1 MKPHPAKQNIK
12 LAVDNCIFTIINNEL
27 HILLIQMTKKP
38 FANMWA
44 LPGGLIKANENLDKA
59 ALRILKEETN
69 VSDIYLEQLY
79 TFGKAERDPLGRVIS
94 VAYFALIPFEG
105 LSLKTLPKYQAVK
118 WWKYSNLPNLA
129 YDHTEIAKYAK
140 KRLAWKISYSNVVWS
155 LLPEKFTLGQLQ
167 RVYEAILD
175 KKLDKRNF
183 IKKIL
188 TLDLIAKVG
197 QKTLL
202 GAYRPAELYKFKTK
216 KPIML
221 DIL

>member
-12 LAVDNCIFTIINNEL
+12 LAVDNCIFTIIDNGL
-27 HILLIQMTKKP
+27 YILLIQMKKAP
-38 FANMWA
+38 YQGMWA

-79 TFGKAERDPLGRVIS
+79 TFGKTKRDPLGRVIS
-94 VAYFALIPFEG
+94 VAYFALIPYEG
-105 LSLKTLPKYQAVK
+105 LKIKTLPKYQAVK
-118 WWKYSNLPNLA
+118 WWKYSALPNLA
-129 YDHTEIAKYAK
+129 YDHNEIVKYAK
-140 KRLAWKISYSNVVWS
+140 KRLAWKIVYSNIVWS
-155 LLPEKFTLGQLQ
+155 LLPKNFTLSQLQ
-167 RVYEAILD
+167 KVYEAILD

-188 TLDLIAKVG
+188 SLDLIAKVG
-197 QKTLL
+197 QKTVL

-221 DIL
+221 NIL